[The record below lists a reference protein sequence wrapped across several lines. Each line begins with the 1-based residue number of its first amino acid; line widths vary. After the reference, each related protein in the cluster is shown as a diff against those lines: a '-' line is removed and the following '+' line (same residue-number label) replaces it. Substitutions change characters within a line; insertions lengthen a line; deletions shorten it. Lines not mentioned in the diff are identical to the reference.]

1 MREFNE
7 DERIHG
13 ILVQLPLPS
22 HIDETAVLD
31 AISFEKD
38 VDGFHPMNIGLMA
51 LKNRSPLFVSCT
63 PKVSPKAFCRK
74 RIEQLSCAYTL
85 QACMELLKR
94 YDVEIAGK
102 RAVVIGRSNIV
113 GMPMGLLLQQKDATV
128 TTVHSR
134 YVISVR

>member
-1 MREFNE
+1 MVGSVRSGLCSSCVQVVRDFNQ

-31 AISFEKD
+31 AISFDKD

-63 PKVSPKAFCRK
+63 PKVSLKECQRK
-74 RIEQLSCAYTL
+74 RTEHFFSC
-85 QACMELLKR
+85 
-94 YDVEIAGK
+94 
-102 RAVVIGRSNIV
+102 
-113 GMPMGLLLQQKDATV
+113 
-128 TTVHSR
+128 VHTM
-134 YVISVR
+134 